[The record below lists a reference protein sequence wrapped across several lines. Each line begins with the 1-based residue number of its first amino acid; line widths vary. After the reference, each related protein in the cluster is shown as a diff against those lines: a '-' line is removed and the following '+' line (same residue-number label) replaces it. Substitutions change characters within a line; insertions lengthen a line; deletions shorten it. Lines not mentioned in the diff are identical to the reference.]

1 MSPLNRIGDPKPY
14 KMAAMVKLVYQTNS
28 VGVKPFS
35 YVKTLLSSNKF
46 AYQLATRGVKTLFI
60 IITKNIRK
68 LR

>member
-1 MSPLNRIGDPKPY
+1 M
-14 KMAAMVKLVYQTNS
+14 LVYQTNS

-60 IITKNIRK
+60 IITKNSRK